1 MSVVCLY
8 NNYLLSNANYF
19 TACFMEE
26 RMKKDYYS
34 ESSHFFLFTMF
45 TGSKKAKI
53 NSYRVHN
60 HPEIE
65 IGCITGGSGIYI
77 LDGEEFTAGAGDVF
91 IVRPNEQHCVP
102 TITSEPLDSFNL
114 YLSPYFLWS
123 ICANYIPLD
132 KLNTLVDH
140 SDGFVHKI
148 HASEADKRR
157 IASLVEISDS
167 KDVNSRFRAR
177 MLVTE
182 LVVSLSGQMQD
193 SGTSAA
199 RLESVSG
206 HIEDIQAAITY
217 MNDNIAEQLTLKDIA
232 AAINMSGTSM
242 ITAFKAVTGLTPY
255 RYLTLQ
261 RIEKSV
267 DMLRH
272 TNATM
277 TEIALQCGFQNSVSF
292 NRAFKAVTR
301 LTPSEYR
308 NM

>member
-1 MSVVCLY
+1 
-8 NNYLLSNANYF
+8 
-19 TACFMEE
+19 
-26 RMKKDYYS
+26 MKKDYYS

-45 TGSKKAKI
+45 TSSKKAKV
-53 NSYRVHN
+53 NSYRIHK

-77 LDGEEFTAGAGDVF
+77 LDGEEFTAGAGDIF

-102 TITSEPLDSFNL
+102 TITSEQLDSFNL
-114 YLSPYFLWS
+114 YLSPYFLWN
-123 ICANYIPLD
+123 ICANYIQLD

-140 SDGFVHKI
+140 SDGFVHRI
-148 HASEADKRR
+148 HAADSDTGL
-157 IASLVEISDS
+157 IESLTAI
-167 KDVNSRFRAR
+167 VNSDDEHLRFTAR

-182 LVVSLSGQMQD
+182 LVVSVSGQMAD
-193 SGTSAA
+193 RGILSERIETIS
-199 RLESVSG
+199 S
-206 HIEDIQAAITY
+206 HFEDIQAAITY
-217 MNDNIAEQLTLKDIA
+217 MNDNISEQLTLKDIA

-242 ITAFKAVTGLTPY
+242 IAAFKAVTWLTPY

-272 TNATM
+272 TNTTM
-277 TEIALQCGFQNSVSF
+277 LEIALQCGFQNSVSF
-292 NRAFKAVTR
+292 NRAFKAVTG

>member
-19 TACFMEE
+19 TACFMGE

-102 TITSEPLDSFNL
+102 TITSEPLDSLNL

-123 ICANYIPLD
+123 IC
-132 KLNTLVDH
+132 
-140 SDGFVHKI
+140 
-148 HASEADKRR
+148 EADKRR

-167 KDVNSRFRAR
+167 EDVNSRFRAR

-193 SGTSAA
+193 SGTSDA

-292 NRAFKAVTR
+292 NRAFKAVTG